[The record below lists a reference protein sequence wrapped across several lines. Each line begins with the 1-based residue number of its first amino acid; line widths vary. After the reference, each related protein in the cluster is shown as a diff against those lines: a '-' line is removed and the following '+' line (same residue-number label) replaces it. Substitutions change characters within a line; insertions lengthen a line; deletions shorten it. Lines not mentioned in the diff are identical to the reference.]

1 MKQNLFLQKALYPF
15 VHPHILDL
23 PPPLVYMAAGMLET
37 GEGGQGGVFMPL
49 PLISAPPLV
58 LAPLDPGYK

>member
-1 MKQNLFLQKALYPF
+1 MKQNLFLQKALYLF

-37 GEGGQGGVFMPL
+37 GEGGVFMPL